1 MCMGLANC
9 DNHSFSELAFLV
21 CLTSSIFFVSE
32 LKKFGERRVMAR
44 RKRLDRSMSAK
55 SLISLV

>member
-1 MCMGLANC
+1 MNSSP
-9 DNHSFSELAFLV
+9 NFIYVFSELAFLV

-32 LKKFGERRVMAR
+32 LKKFGERRVQAR
-44 RKRLDRSMSAK
+44 RKRLDRSVSAK